1 MCTTRK
7 PGPASGRGQTCRDP
21 ASSTQVGRS
30 AETRGAVRIG
40 RTLSINPGS
49 EYNDGILRGV
59 IVTLAEKGLKHHQL
73 LAG

>member
-1 MCTTRK
+1 MCTTRT
-7 PGPASGRGQTCRDP
+7 PGPASGRGC
-21 ASSTQVGRS
+21 A
-30 AETRGAVRIG
+30 ARIG

>member
-7 PGPASGRGQTCRDP
+7 AGPASGRGSDLPGPRVVDP
-21 ASSTQVGRS
+21 GRQVGR
-30 AETRGAVRIG
+30 TRGAVRIG

-49 EYNDGILRGV
+49 EYDDGILRGV
-59 IVTLAEKGLKHHQL
+59 IVTLSEKGLKHHQL